1 MHPEALTEA
10 GAKLFPHLSRFSSD
24 FYLVGGTALALQIGH
39 RVSVDFDLFSDRE
52 LPRTLL
58 QKIKRAFPATV
69 IVPTI
74 NNPEQLNV
82 SMNGVKTT
90 FFWYRYPPV
99 APLIEHQGVRMAAVP
114 EIAVMKAFA
123 IGQRG
128 TYRDY
133 VDMYF
138 LLAENHATIT
148 GIFEL
153 AKKKYPGEFNERLFL
168 EQLTYLDD
176 VKEAAVQFL
185 RDPIERQ
192 NIRAFLEE
200 QVKLFKF

>member
-1 MHPEALTEA
+1 MHPEALTET
-10 GAKLFPHLSRFSSD
+10 GAKLFPRLGRFNPD

-39 RVSVDFDLFSDRE
+39 RVSIDFDLFSNEE

-58 QKIKRAFPATV
+58 PKVKRAFPDAA

-82 SMNGVKTT
+82 TVSGIKAT

-99 APLIEHQGVRMAAVP
+99 EPLVEYQGVRMASVP

-133 VDMYF
+133 VDIYF
-138 LLAENHATIT
+138 LLAENHVTIT
-148 GIFEL
+148 DIFEL
-153 AKKKYPGEFNERLFL
+153 AEKKYPGEFNERLFL

-176 VKEAAVQFL
+176 VREAAVQFL
-185 RDPIERQ
+185 RDPIKRK
-192 NIRAFLEE
+192 NIQASLEE
-200 QVKLFKF
+200 QVKLLKF